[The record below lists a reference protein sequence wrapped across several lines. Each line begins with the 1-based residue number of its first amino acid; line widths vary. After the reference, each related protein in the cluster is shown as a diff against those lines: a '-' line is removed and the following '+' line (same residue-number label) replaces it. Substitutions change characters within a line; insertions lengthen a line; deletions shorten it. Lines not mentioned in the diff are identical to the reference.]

1 MFWPSEAMSEFKF
14 ACPVCGQ
21 HMMCDESQAGSVM
34 DCPTCF
40 QKIIAPQAPAP
51 GSKFILTG
59 TKLTDKKITA
69 RVQDSSIIQP
79 KKTFP
84 AALVIALI
92 LGFMAAVAGAIY
104 WTTIIHPRQV
114 AKVTPPP
121 QKTNTTNAVAAPKP
135 APKPAPVAPP
145 ASDTNWA
152 LNLDAVTNLP
162 DAPVVGRIH
171 TNNFI
176 IERAYFS
183 TNGTLTLRAGTRGP
197 MEFGVLISFAGAQA
211 ESLSGQSLNV
221 TTNADKAAKVSLRW
235 KDDAGTVQKANFDNG
250 YAMRLEFGPLAN
262 NRLPGKIY
270 LCLPD
275 DEKSYL
281 MGSFNA
287 DARKPKPKVPK
298 Q

>member
-1 MFWPSEAMSEFKF
+1 MSEFKF

-21 HMMCDESQAGSVM
+21 HMMCDESQAGSAM

-40 QKIIAPQAPAP
+40 QKIVAPQAPAP

-69 RVQDSSIIQP
+69 QVQDSSIIQP
-79 KKTFP
+79 KKSFP
-84 AALVIALI
+84 GVLVVVLI
-92 LGFMAAVAGAIY
+92 LGFMAAVAGVIY
-104 WTTIIHPRQV
+104 WTTIIHPRKV
-114 AKVTPPP
+114 AHDTPP
-121 QKTNTTNAVAAPKP
+121 QTNAVEAPKP

-145 ASDTNWA
+145 ASDADWA

-162 DAPVVGRIH
+162 DAPVSGRIH

-183 TNGTLTLRAGTRGP
+183 TNGTLTLRSGTHGP
-197 MEFGVLISFAGAQA
+197 VEFGVLISFTGAQA
-211 ESLSGQSLNV
+211 ESLSGQTLNV

-235 KDDAGTVQKANFDNG
+235 KDDTGTVQKNNFDNG
-250 YAMRLEFGPLAN
+250 YAMRLEFGALSN

-287 DARKPKPKVPK
+287 NASKPKPKVPK

>member
-1 MFWPSEAMSEFKF
+1 MFWPPEAMSEFKF

-40 QKIIAPQAPAP
+40 QKIVAPQAPSP
-51 GSKFILTG
+51 DTKFILSG

-84 AALVIALI
+84 AALVVGLI
-92 LGFMAAVAGAIY
+92 LGFMAAVAGVIY
-104 WTTIIHPRQV
+104 WKTIIHPRRV
-114 AKVTPPP
+114 VLDNPPA
-121 QKTNTTNAVAAPKP
+121 QTNATGTANPAPKP

-145 ASDTNWA
+145 ANDADWT
-152 LNLDAVTNLP
+152 LNLDTVTNLP
-162 DAPVVGRIH
+162 ATPVAGRIH
-171 TNNFI
+171 TQNFI

-183 TNGTLTLRAGTRGP
+183 TNGTLTLRAGTHGP
-197 MEFGVLISFAGAQA
+197 MDFGVLVNFTGARA
-211 ESLSGQSLNV
+211 EALSGQTINV
-221 TTNADKAAKVSLRW
+221 TTNADRAAKVMLRW
-235 KDDAGTVQKANFDNG
+235 KDDAGMVQRTNFDNG
-250 YAMRLEFGPLAN
+250 YAMRLEFGTFAN

-270 LCLPD
+270 LCTPD
-275 DEKSYL
+275 DEKSYV
-281 MGSFNA
+281 MGSFSA
-287 DARKPKPKVPK
+287 STGRPKPKK